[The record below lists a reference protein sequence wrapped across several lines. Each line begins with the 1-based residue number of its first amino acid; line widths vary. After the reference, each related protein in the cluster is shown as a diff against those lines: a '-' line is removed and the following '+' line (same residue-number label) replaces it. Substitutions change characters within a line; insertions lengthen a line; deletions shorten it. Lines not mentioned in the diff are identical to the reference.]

1 MTNLSEVRNFGDE
14 GPVILNA
21 KKVEELFMS
30 LMWVSGHLC
39 LSIFVEGPECRIE
52 EMFKR
57 LDFIFCVGTKW

>member
-30 LMWVSGHLC
+30 LM
-39 LSIFVEGPECRIE
+39 
-52 EMFKR
+52 
-57 LDFIFCVGTKW
+57 